1 MKIYFSVREFFSGFR
16 IGPFPSHAF
25 CIYSLFLPLARAKKN
40 KAAAFKAKGEEKWR
54 NSGVITCRHPV
65 R

>member
-1 MKIYFSVREFFSGFR
+1 MKIYFSVREFFSS
-16 IGPFPSHAF
+16 IGPFPSHAS
-25 CIYSLFLPLARAKKN
+25 CIYSLFLPLARARKN